1 MRKGK
6 TGFVILLVLL
16 TAGLAAAQDST
27 QTGII
32 AGRVQDQQGNLL
44 PGVSVTITS
53 PAMIRET
60 ATAVT
65 STNGTYRFVLLPIG
79 AYRVTFELPGFK
91 TLVKTDVIVA
101 LRATTTVNAALDEA
115 AVQETVTVVGEKP
128 VVDIKSATISTNFTA
143 DMLQKLPS
151 ARDPWS
157 LMEMTPGMVMNAQ
170 NVGGNASGS
179 QSSGY
184 SHGTLRSQTQYNLDG
199 ITVTDAAMNGASV
212 MYFDFDSF
220 AEISVETGAHAVDTQ
235 SSGVVLNMVTK
246 SGGNTFSG
254 GLSGY
259 AEPNWKWI
267 QADNVPDTPD
277 YADAG
282 AGNPTK
288 YYDDYGGDIG
298 GPIVKDRL
306 WFYTA
311 FRRTEINR
319 YIIGYEVNGQP
330 GTEYTDLIHWT
341 GKLTGQTSKNN
352 RVMVWVNFDNKIQ
365 PNRGAGTRRP
375 EEVTWNQKGPAWYL
389 HGEDTWTLS
398 PNLLLNFKLGY
409 YNTWW
414 QEGPQSSVDLS
425 APSVLIRYSTP
436 YPRMYQDAY
445 YQYSKYYSD
454 RLSITGSA
462 DYFKDD
468 FLGGDH
474 EIKVGFDYQHTPFKT
489 DRQFPGNHTLYFSN
503 MDRTGTR
510 EVWTWRQ
517 IQWAETNDIYSVYL
531 QDIFTLKKHLT
542 INLGLRFD
550 STHMHNDATSAPGNA
565 WTDYYTERTGE
576 AVPTSSPEMRNVVA
590 WNVLYPR
597 LGLTYDLFNDGS
609 TVLKFNLSRYSY
621 QVSYDPAYRVIATSY
636 WEVDYDWL
644 GDFNDDQEA
653 QADELGDIIYTDIA
667 TKYTIDPNLKAP
679 YINEAVIGL
688 ERRVTNDIGA
698 SLNFLY
704 RETKRLFFPYN
715 RAVDPTADYTAVP
728 VTDPGPD
735 GELGTADDGITVN
748 AYSLNEDKLAAI
760 DYYVTTRNGYKESY
774 RGVEFSLRKKFSHHW
789 LGQAS
794 VSYGRSN
801 VKMPLSAVNDPN
813 NRVFQDD
820 VVAWNDCPWIV
831 KVVGSYELPFGITV
845 GGFFN
850 YRSGMPSQRYLLF
863 DGVNQGEVNV
873 EFEKFGTHRYP
884 SMTILDLRL
893 SKVFDAGK
901 IGTFEAMADVF
912 NALNAHTALDWEQE
926 VTSGLHS
933 VYTILAPRILR
944 LGLKWRF

>member
-1 MRKGK
+1 MRQAK
-6 TGFVILLVLL
+6 TALGVLLVLL
-16 TAGLAAAQDST
+16 AAGLLAAQDST

-32 AGRVQDQQGNLL
+32 AGRVQDQEGNPL
-44 PGVSVTITS
+44 PGVSVTIAS
-53 PAMIRET
+53 PAIIRES
-60 ATAVT
+60 AAAVT
-65 STNGTYRFVLLPIG
+65 SASGTYRFVLLPIG
-79 AYRVTFELPGFK
+79 TYRVTFELAGFK
-91 TLVKTDVIVA
+91 TLVKTDVSVA
-101 LRATTTVNAALDEA
+101 LRATTTVNAALEAA

-128 VVDIKSATISTNFTA
+128 VVDIKSATISTNFTS

-220 AEISVETGAHAVDTQ
+220 AEISIETGAHAVDTQ

-267 QADNVPDTPD
+267 QANNVPDTPD
-277 YADAG
+277 YESAG

-319 YIIGYEVNGQP
+319 FIIGYEVNGQP

-341 GKLTGQTSKNN
+341 AKLTGQTSTNN
-352 RVMVWVNFDNKIQ
+352 RVMFWINYDNKIQ

-375 EEVTWNQKGPAWYL
+375 EEVTWDQKGPAWYF

-414 QEGPQSSVDLS
+414 QEGAQSSVDMS
-425 APSVLIRYSTP
+425 EPSVQIRYSTP

-454 RLSITGSA
+454 RLSFTASA

-542 INLGLRFD
+542 VNLGLRFD
-550 STHMHNDATSAPGNA
+550 STHMHNDATSAPGNV

-576 AVPTSSPEMRNVVA
+576 AVPTSSPKMRNVVA

-609 TVLKFNLSRYSY
+609 TVLKLNLSRYSY

-644 GDFNDDQEA
+644 GDFNADHEA
-653 QADELGDIIYTDIA
+653 QTDELGEIIYTDIA
-667 TKYTIDPNLKAP
+667 TKYTIDPDLKAP
-679 YINEAVIGL
+679 YINEAVLGL

-698 SLNFLY
+698 SVNVLY

-715 RAVDPTADYTAVP
+715 RAVDPVTDYTAVP

-760 DYYVTTRNGYKESY
+760 DYYVTTQNGYKESY

-789 LGQAS
+789 LAQAS

-801 VKMPLSAVNDPN
+801 VKLPITAVNDPN
-813 NRVFQDD
+813 NRVFEDD

-831 KVVGSYELPFGITV
+831 KVIGSYELPLGITV

-893 SKVFDAGK
+893 SKVFNARK
-901 IGTFEAMADVF
+901 LGTFEVMADVF
-912 NALNAHTALDWEQE
+912 NSLNAHTALDWEQE

-944 LGLKWRF
+944 LGLKWKF